1 MKPSLANIGNYM
13 IKRVAMVFVLFA
25 FVATPAAFAQGGGSQ
40 NMEERMKAQIDEVVK
55 ALALSEEKSVQVR
68 GILEEESRERMTIF
82 QGSQGQDRNA
92 RRMMREEMNE
102 LGERTNEKLAA
113 VLSEE
118 EMEKYT
124 KIQKEMQERRR
135 AQFGGRR
142 GGRGGGQSIN

>member
-1 MKPSLANIGNYM
+1 MKTFIRSSSILNGDCTDLQHLIYMVNVMKSSLANIGNYM
-13 IKRVAMVFVLFA
+13 IKRVVLVFALFA
-25 FVATPAAFAQGGGSQ
+25 FIATPAVFAQGGGFQ

-102 LGERTNEKLAA
+102 LGDSDDLLFLK
-113 VLSEE
+113 
-118 EMEKYT
+118 
-124 KIQKEMQERRR
+124 
-135 AQFGGRR
+135 
-142 GGRGGGQSIN
+142 